1 MEVIKLYNGV
11 TRYIWLT
18 RIYPIEE
25 IENELKRLKQE
36 GEDVSIVDSDYVVY
50 SPEMNLREL
59 ITAKW

>member
-1 MEVIKLYNGV
+1 MEVIRLYNGI

-18 RIYPIEE
+18 RIYPIGE
-25 IENELKRLKQE
+25 IESEIEKLKQE
-36 GEDVSIVDSDYVVY
+36 GEDISIVDSDYVVY